1 MISFVWCLPTHIV
14 CAFDW
19 ETQHLPSKRL
29 LSLPKSATPT
39 LDTSSHFTAATE
51 IVRKHKPGQ
60 VTPLPWTSP
69 LPSGESPSSLGLQD
83 RPMGFLEVDSLLM
96 EIQPN
101 EWPLFSTEV
110 GWGRGRQVRVKA
122 GLEHWPVPASGN
134 RLATRQSSGFINRMF
149 SGWGAPRKGLRVQW
163 WEGLDWV
170 YVLKVEPARLVHGMD
185 GCEKES

>member
-1 MISFVWCLPTHIV
+1 MPSDKWSHLFDVFLPTLFVPLTEKPSIS
-14 CAFDW
+14 
-19 ETQHLPSKRL
+19 HLKDS
-29 LSLPKSATPT
+29 SVSPKSATPT

-51 IVRKHKPGQ
+51 IVLKHKPGQ

-83 RPMGFLEVDSLLM
+83 RPMGFLEVDGLLM

-134 RLATRQSSGFINRMF
+134 RLATRQSSSFINHMF

-163 WEGLDWV
+163 GWEREDW
-170 YVLKVEPARLVHGMD
+170 G
-185 GCEKES
+185 EKSWA